1 MSIINNIDW
10 IITFN
15 IYPSGRNRTVY
26 PISLKTGE
34 INHLLYINVASW

>member
-15 IYPSGRNRTVY
+15 IYPSGRNRTFTKNILVK
-26 PISLKTGE
+26 IANT
-34 INHLLYINVASW
+34 I